1 MTSHPKDISDKLIQ
15 TMAENSKICNQ
26 LHLPLQAGSD
36 RILKIM
42 NRKYTTEQYLEKTDK
57 IRSAMPDITLTTDII
72 VGFPGETNEDFEK
85 TLEMLKKVRYDT
97 IFSFIYSR
105 RNGTP
110 AAKMEDVLTD
120 EEKKLNFNRML
131 EVQDKISIE
140 KNKALEN
147 RIMKVLIEGKSKH
160 DPNVLSGK
168 TEGGKTV
175 NIKAP
180 KELIGKIA
188 DVRITEAKTWSLYG
202 ELI

>member
-1 MTSHPKDISDKLIQ
+1 MQRWQNSHI
-15 TMAENSKICNQ
+15 
-26 LHLPLQAGSD
+26 LH
-36 RILKIM
+36 
-42 NRKYTTEQYLEKTDK
+42 
-57 IRSAMPDITLTTDII
+57 RSPELRPVKTLTK
-72 VGFPGETNEDFEK
+72 EK
-85 TLEMLKKVRYDT
+85 RKK
-97 IFSFIYSR
+97 S
-105 RNGTP
+105 
-110 AAKMEDVLTD
+110 
-120 EEKKLNFNRML
+120 
-131 EVQDKISIE
+131 QE

-180 KELIGKIA
+180 KELIGKMV